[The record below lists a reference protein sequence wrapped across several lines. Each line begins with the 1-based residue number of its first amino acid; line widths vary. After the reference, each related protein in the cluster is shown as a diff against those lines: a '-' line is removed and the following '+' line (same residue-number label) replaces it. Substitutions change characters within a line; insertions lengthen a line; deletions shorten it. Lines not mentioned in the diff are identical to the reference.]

1 MSKVLPQAIEDRPEL
16 NLRLGIKSS
25 LSGWKPLIA
34 STYLFSQYWKETG
47 DRVYAKEVK
56 VSGKTALDVSDGLST
71 WITAN
76 WSDIP
81 NVLALV
87 KCCSLYTAQ
96 IEHLQVGLGLF
107 LKLAE
112 VRFCDT
118 GKADSAERTGG
129 ERFAKSLSFGSNI
142 EILSNL
148 IRERSEA
155 DRKQFIGKWLADQE
169 DAFGSVIKEVL
180 VTFTEECQFKLR
192 TSGGEL
198 VFMQDG
204 IYDGLK
210 NPSDTVESS
219 DSSEPVGPFRILKS
233 YVKEGMHPYLTD
245 SSDGFKVKS
254 NAHDFMSY
262 AEMVK
267 TALKLIP
274 KRTTVYHEIPIQT
287 SSVTPVIVAAD
298 VWQRITYGAPGTG
311 KSFSTDRETK
321 GRATFRT
328 TFHPDTDYSAFVGSY
343 KPTKEVDPFETVV
356 NVGKYKDGKIS
367 KEEELIRKSEISYDF
382 VPQAFIRAYVAAWKK
397 YAARLAA
404 GGALTDD
411 DRVYLVIEEINRGHC
426 AQIFGDLFQ
435 LLDRNEAGFSDYP
448 IDADVDLAK
457 WLHAQF
463 AVDDFGDDFKA
474 IKGYEEDG
482 KLVLKLCLPPNL
494 FIRATMNT
502 SDQSLFPMDSA
513 FKRRWDWWYV
523 PISEPDK
530 DDEPDFNK
538 RKVLCKLGG
547 ENKVERRFDWWEF
560 LKVINAAILNA
571 TKSEDKQLGY
581 FFVKVP
587 NNPGEISAE
596 KFAGKVLFY
605 LYNDVFKDYN
615 YPDAVF
621 AKKNQPAGGPKVK
634 YSFKEFFDAKGQAKD
649 AMVAEFLENLGIPSE
664 DKQLPA

>member
-1 MSKVLPQAIEDRPEL
+1 MEFADLQERL
-16 NLRLGIKSS
+16 NAAVERYDSQTFLGSYRETTRSS
-25 LSGWKPLIA
+25 LL
-34 STYLFSQYWKETG
+34 KE
-47 DRVYAKEVK
+47 
-56 VSGKTALDVSDGLST
+56 GLST
-71 WITAN
+71 RAN
-76 WSDIP
+76 
-81 NVLALV
+81 
-87 KCCSLYTAQ
+87 SLWKMAQ
-96 IEHLQVGLGLF
+96 IVVAKKDDGSPDGASSGYLTGWRT
-107 LKLAE
+107 LASNYNNQTLLLE
-112 VRFCDT
+112 V
-118 GKADSAERTGG
+118 AEEKWEMYDAQGVKQG
-129 ERFAKSLSFGSNI
+129 E
-142 EILSNL
+142 E
-148 IRERSEA
+148 EY
-155 DRKQFIGKWLADQE
+155 
-169 DAFGSVIKEVL
+169 IKE
-180 VTFTEECQFKLR
+180 
-192 TSGGEL
+192 
-198 VFMQDG
+198 
-204 IYDGLK
+204 YLK
-210 NPSDTVESS
+210 KMS
-219 DSSEPVGPFRILKS
+219 LKKQ
-233 YVKEGMHPYLTD
+233 VKQPGQD
-245 SSDGFKVKS
+245 SSDVF
-254 NAHDFMSY
+254 
-262 AEMVK
+262 
-267 TALKLIP
+267 
-274 KRTTVYHEIPIQT
+274 
-287 SSVTPVIVAAD
+287 
-298 VWQRITYGAPGTG
+298 QRITYGAPGTG

-321 GRATFRT
+321 GKATFRT
-328 TFHPDTDYSAFVGSY
+328 TFHPDTDYSNFVGSY

-397 YAARLAA
+397 YAARVAA
-404 GGALTDD
+404 GGSLTEDD
-411 DRVYLVIEEINRGHC
+411 QVYLVIEEINRGHC

-435 LLDRNEAGFSDYP
+435 LLDRNEEGFSDYP

-463 AVDDFGDDFKA
+463 AADDFGDDFKA

-513 FKRRWDWWYV
+513 FKRRWDWRYV

>member
-1 MSKVLPQAIEDRPEL
+1 MSDKSKAGFEGTIVQLLAASPKNSSKADPVKAWVKTAFGMNASVARITEDKQLGNRITEQFAHKEPVVIFVLEPKV
-16 NLRLGIKSS
+16 NCSS
-25 LSGWKPLIA
+25 LSIKVNQRRYPKLEAVLLMRNNVGGALTYEKLLING
-34 STYLFSQYWKETG
+34 SSVFSLWAEQTLG
-47 DRVYAKEVK
+47 VNTEVF
-56 VSGKTALDVSDGLST
+56 SGT
-71 WITAN
+71 
-76 WSDIP
+76 P
-81 NVLALV
+81 
-87 KCCSLYTAQ
+87 Q
-96 IEHLQVGLGLF
+96 
-107 LKLAE
+107 
-112 VRFCDT
+112 
-118 GKADSAERTGG
+118 
-129 ERFAKSLSFGSNI
+129 
-142 EILSNL
+142 
-148 IRERSEA
+148 
-155 DRKQFIGKWLADQE
+155 
-169 DAFGSVIKEVL
+169 
-180 VTFTEECQFKLR
+180 
-192 TSGGEL
+192 
-198 VFMQDG
+198 
-204 IYDGLK
+204 
-210 NPSDTVESS
+210 S
-219 DSSEPVGPFRILKS
+219 DSH
-233 YVKEGMHPYLTD
+233 EGD
-245 SSDGFKVKS
+245 SS
-254 NAHDFMSY
+254 
-262 AEMVK
+262 
-267 TALKLIP
+267 
-274 KRTTVYHEIPIQT
+274 
-287 SSVTPVIVAAD
+287 
-298 VWQRITYGAPGTG
+298 WQSITYGAPGTG
-311 KSFSTDRETK
+311 KSFLTDQETK
-321 GRATFRT
+321 DKLTFRT
-328 TFHPDTDYSAFVGSY
+328 TFHPDSDYATVVGSY
-343 KPTKEVDPFETVV
+343 KPTKVIDPYETVV
-356 NVGKYKDGKIS
+356 KVGTQNGGNIIQQDR
-367 KEEELIRKSEISYDF
+367 LVRKSEISYDF

-435 LLDRNEAGFSDYP
+435 LLDRSETGFSDYP

-463 AVDDFGDDFKA
+463 AADDFGDEFRA

-513 FKRRWDWWYV
+513 FKRRWDWRYV
-523 PISEPDK
+523 PISEPDT

-547 ENKVERRFDWWEF
+547 ENKLERRFDWWEF

-634 YSFKEFFDAKGQAKD
+634 YSFKDFFDAKGRAKD